1 MKNKILSTITVGSI
15 TYGLYQKIQNLKLH
29 HAIEEIDT
37 YVDGVEYE
45 SMSGL
50 TGIRLAVDDILKQ
63 NEILSK
69 ENEKLKEL
77 IEASK
82 KSLE

>member
-29 HAIEEIDT
+29 NAIEEIDT
-37 YVDGVEYE
+37 YVDGIECE